1 MGPQLPPGSIV
12 SENEISAALN
22 LSRTPIREALI
33 ELSRSKLVE
42 ILPQKGSYVTR
53 IDLDLAEE
61 SRFLRCVVETAVFRQ
76 AAEQQILE
84 GKPADTVAQLMKQHK
99 NDDPRQKLEKE
110 KNRLEKT
117 ITALQQRLQYVEE
130 SLENL

>member
-1 MGPQLPPGSIV
+1 ML
-12 SENEISAALN
+12 SAK
-22 LSRTPIREALI
+22 SQIFGTRI
-33 ELSRSKLVE
+33 
-42 ILPQKGSYVTR
+42 ILTAFCVCRAQPQKKLQKLEVNPAIGFDNMKKVAS
-53 IDLDLAEE
+53 IKKSED
-61 SRFLRCVVETAVFRQ
+61 RQ